1 MTRTHISAL
10 LALVVAVPA
19 VAAGSFFAS
28 HATPKPCFLAGQAA
42 YRVNS
47 SGAADYTVR
56 IDNSDESPA
65 LRMQMVDNPAE
76 ADFVLVDDSVAT
88 DACPAAS
95 AIKSIRIDG
104 AALTP
109 DVTVAVSR
117 APAEHKI
124 YVKSENFSEQDAAAL
139 FAVIWKGARHAALGR
154 EIAAN
159 R

>member
-1 MTRTHISAL
+1 MTRIHIFAL
-10 LALVVAVPA
+10 LALAVAVPA
-19 VAAGSFFAS
+19 VAAGPFFTS

-42 YRVNS
+42 YQIN
-47 SGAADYTVR
+47 GGDTADYTVR

-65 LRMQMVDNPAE
+65 LSMQMVDNPAE

-104 AALTP
+104 AALAP

-117 APAEHKI
+117 APADHKI
-124 YVKSENFSEQDAAAL
+124 YVNSALFSEQDAAAL
-139 FAVIWKGARHAALGR
+139 FAVIWRGARHAALGSKV
-154 EIAAN
+154 AAS